1 MFLRDIW
8 SSPMVIDSRSAMQ
21 VISLLGMK
29 LAVAE
34 SRVCLIRCKSPK
46 ELGQEDKSP
55 LLSLLQQQL
64 VSLRYFKRGGRCNGC
79 GMGCALEAL
88 QAFLSYSLESAST
101 EGGITTLPLI
111 FPYLHKRHTSF
122 SRLTP
127 SMMVSGQVAISSPR
141 MQSSTIRLLSRQHSL
156 HWTFSPRHITI

>member
-101 EGGITTLPLI
+101 EGELNDSAAESAAL
-111 FPYLHKRHTSF
+111 LA
-122 SRLTP
+122 LD
-127 SMMVSGQVAISSPR
+127 VL
-141 MQSSTIRLLSRQHSL
+141 SSTHNYMNIEFRSL
-156 HWTFSPRHITI
+156 RTLGSWRGTYSLG

>member
-1 MFLRDIW
+1 
-8 SSPMVIDSRSAMQ
+8 MQ

-101 EGGITTLPLI
+101 EGGGHQLAADAELNDSAAESAA
-111 FPYLHKRHTSF
+111 L
-122 SRLTP
+122 LALD
-127 SMMVSGQVAISSPR
+127 VL
-141 MQSSTIRLLSRQHSL
+141 SSTHNYMNIEFRSL
-156 HWTFSPRHITI
+156 RTLGSWRGTYSLG